1 MVTVFVRHEF
11 CLCGICYLPALSS
24 TSLPPLET
32 YLSESQAS
40 PLSDLWLTSVHAES
54 LSYRVPSLHP
64 SVHSIT
70 AMSSIAGLQPNPLL
84 SHLSQPLAPAM
95 LNSLLVSEITHHLLS
110 QSHQF
115 FIDLLLDL
123 WSLSQQLGHYSG
135 MQGLGSFPRATASG
149 FVL

>member
-1 MVTVFVRHEF
+1 MNSACVASATCQH
-11 CLCGICYLPALSS
+11 C
-24 TSLPPLET
+24 LPPLCHPWRHT
-32 YLSESQAS
+32 SLKVRHPPS
-40 PLSDLWLTSVHAES
+40 LTSGS
-54 LSYRVPSLHP
+54 LLCMQRGCPKSRSYRVPSLHP
-64 SVHSIT
+64 SVLSVT
-70 AMSSIAGLQPNPLL
+70 ALSSIMPGLQPNPLL

-110 QSHQF
+110 QPHQF

-135 MQGLGSFPRATASG
+135 MQGLGSFPRATAPG